1 MMKAPAVKTKSKK
14 ISRES
19 ARKSDL
25 NTKKVDIA
33 SDLSRL
39 GSFDEI
45 LEYLITHVTTTI
57 EAERGSLFLHD
68 PAAHQL
74 YTRVALGNLSREIRI
89 DEQSGIAGWVFKNGE
104 PVIVNDPY
112 NDERFNQEV
121 DERTGFTTDSI
132 ACVPIFTFGET
143 PIGVLQVLNKQD
155 AKFSEDDIDAIKLV
169 ASQCASTLNTY
180 ALTERMEAQKRREAE
195 FMTLVSKLTTE
206 LDLSRLLNHVVDAAT
221 EMLNCERAT
230 VFLNDEKTDELFSM
244 VGAGLGAF
252 EIRLP
257 NSAGISWA
265 VFQSGENVNI
275 PHAYADLRFN
285 PGFDK
290 QTGFFTRS
298 VLCVPILNKHG
309 KRIGVT
315 QALNK
320 IGGPFTEEDENRIQ
334 AFTAQISVGLENAK
348 MFNDMQAVKNYNEAM
363 LQSMSNGVITVDETG
378 NLKSLNKSAE
388 DIIKIGAEDN
398 LGKPLAE
405 ILGEKNEWLVKEITK
420 VRETGST
427 ENLEDADLYTGQGEL
442 VSANIA
448 LQPMISGE
456 GETIGALMLVE
467 DISSEKRVRSTMSRY
482 MDPQLANQLL
492 EEGDG
497 QAMLGGQAAEATV
510 LFTDIR
516 SFTTIAESLGPQATV
531 SMLNEYFEI
540 MVACISDAGGMLDK
554 FIGDAIMA
562 GFGVPIPHDDDED
575 RAVRAGIA
583 MISEL
588 WEWNKVREARGE
600 MPIDMGLGLNTDS
613 VVTGNIGSPKRM
625 DYTMIG
631 DGVNLAARLE
641 SACKQYAARIL
652 ISDLTYKKL
661 KGTYRIRDIDR
672 VVVKGKTKPVEIF
685 EVLDYHS
692 EETFPNLME
701 VVNNF
706 KAARQHYNHGDWDKS
721 VALFRECLKANPS
734 DKLAQIYIDRCEAL
748 KADPPK
754 DWDGVFVMTSK

>member
-1 MMKAPAVKTKSKK
+1 MKASGKNVSNRKKLEKDNVSEKT
-14 ISRES
+14 R
-19 ARKSDL
+19 
-25 NTKKVDIA
+25 DIA

-45 LEYLITHVTTTI
+45 LEYLITYVTQTL

-89 DEQSGIAGWVFKNGE
+89 DEQSGIAGWVFMNAE
-104 PVIVNDPY
+104 ATIVNTPY
-112 NDERFNQEV
+112 KDERFNKEV
-121 DERTGFTTDSI
+121 DERTGYQTKSI
-132 ACVPIFTFGET
+132 ICVPIFSTGDI
-143 PIGVLQVLNKQD
+143 PIGVLQVLNKQTGRFTKAD
-155 AKFSEDDIDAIKLV
+155 LAKIELV

-195 FMTLVSKLTTE
+195 FMELVSKLTTE

-221 EMLNCERAT
+221 DMLSCERAT

-257 NSAGISWA
+257 NNAGISGA

-285 PGFDK
+285 PSFDK

-298 VLCVPILNKHG
+298 VLCVPILNKEG

-320 IGGPFTEEDENRIQ
+320 IGGPFTEEDEHRIQ

-363 LQSMSNGVITVDETG
+363 LHSMSNGVITVDEDG
-378 NLKSLNKSAE
+378 NLKSINTSAE
-388 DIIKIGAEDN
+388 KIVKISSEEN
-398 LGKPLAE
+398 LGKPLSDVLDE
-405 ILGEKNEWLVKEITK
+405 QNSWLVDQVNK
-420 VRETGST
+420 VRETGET
-427 ENLEDADLYTGQGEL
+427 ENLEDADLITGDGSQ

-456 GETIGALMLVE
+456 GENIGALILVE

-497 QAMLGGQAAEATV
+497 QAMLGGKAAEATV

-516 SFTTIAESLGPQATV
+516 SFTTIAEALGPQDTV

-540 MVACISDAGGMLDK
+540 MVACITDAGGMLDK
-554 FIGDAIMA
+554 FIGDAMMA
-562 GFGVPIPHDDDED
+562 GFGVPLPTED
-575 RAVRAGIA
+575 AADAAVRSSIA

-588 WEWNKVREARGE
+588 RKWNADRLKTDK
-600 MPIDMGLGLNTDS
+600 MPVGMGVGVNTDN
-613 VVTGNIGSPKRM
+613 VVTGNIGSSKRM
-625 DYTMIG
+625 DFTMIG

-641 SACKQYAARIL
+641 GSCKTYGAQII
-652 ISDLTYKKL
+652 ISEFTQTKL
-661 KGTYRIRDIDR
+661 KGIYALRELDRI
-672 VVVKGKTKPVEIF
+672 VVKGKTEPVSIF
-685 EVLDYHS
+685 EVLDFHDD
-692 EETFPNLME
+692 ETFPARMD
-701 VVNNF
+701 VVGHFTEGLAHYRNTKFDDAIKSF
-706 KAARQHYNHGDWDKS
+706 KAALD
-721 VALFRECLKANPS
+721 ANSEDVPS
-734 DKLAQIYIDRCEAL
+734 KLYIERCEL
-748 KADPPK
+748 FKKSPPPK
-754 DWDGVFVMTSK
+754 DWSGEWVMTEK

>member
-1 MMKAPAVKTKSKK
+1 
-14 ISRES
+14 
-19 ARKSDL
+19 
-25 NTKKVDIA
+25 
-33 SDLSRL
+33 
-39 GSFDEI
+39 
-45 LEYLITHVTTTI
+45 
-57 EAERGSLFLHD
+57 
-68 PAAHQL
+68 
-74 YTRVALGNLSREIRI
+74 
-89 DEQSGIAGWVFKNGE
+89 
-104 PVIVNDPY
+104 
-112 NDERFNQEV
+112 
-121 DERTGFTTDSI
+121 
-132 ACVPIFTFGET
+132 
-143 PIGVLQVLNKQD
+143 
-155 AKFSEDDIDAIKLV
+155 
-169 ASQCASTLNTY
+169 
-180 ALTERMEAQKRREAE
+180 
-195 FMTLVSKLTTE
+195 
-206 LDLSRLLNHVVDAAT
+206 
-221 EMLNCERAT
+221 MLNCERAT

-257 NSAGISWA
+257 NSAGISGA

-554 FIGDAIMA
+554 FIGDALMA
-562 GFGVPIPHDDDED
+562 GFGVPLPSDDAPDA
-575 RAVRAGIA
+575 AVKSAIS
-583 MISEL
+583 MISQL
-588 WEWNKVREARGE
+588 RDWNAGRLAADKPA
-600 MPIDMGLGLNTDS
+600 INMGVGVNTDN
-613 VVTGNIGSPKRM
+613 VVTGNIGSSKRM
-625 DYTMIG
+625 DFTMIG

-641 SACKQYAARIL
+641 GSCKTYGAQII
-652 ISDLTYKKL
+652 ISEFTQSKL
-661 KGTYRIRDIDR
+661 KGIYALRELDRI
-672 VVVKGKTKPVEIF
+672 VVKGKTEPVSIF
-685 EVLDYHS
+685 EVLDFHDD
-692 EETFPNLME
+692 ETFPARMDVVGHFLEGLNHYRSTNFDDAIKSFSAALAANDSDVPSQLYIERCNL
-701 VVNNF
+701 F
-706 KAARQHYNHGDWDKS
+706 KES
-721 VALFRECLKANPS
+721 
-734 DKLAQIYIDRCEAL
+734 
-748 KADPPK
+748 PPPAG
-754 DWDGVFVMTSK
+754 WSGEWVMTEK